1 MSRQKLIDQLNSYKT
16 DYEEE
21 ALTVPRFLSLLTYPN
36 CFHRSLLSGHVT
48 ASAWIT
54 DQSREKVLLM
64 YHAKLKRWLQPGGH
78 ADGEEDAIAVATKEM
93 TEETG
98 LVNYQLANKHIFDLD
113 IHTIPR
119 RKDVPEHQHYDFRFH
134 FIAVNPSEI
143 VKNNESLELRWV
155 AVESIPQLVENEQSI
170 LRMLKK
176 IS

>member
-1 MSRQKLIDQLNSYKT
+1 MSRQKLIEQLSSYST
-16 DYEEE
+16 VYAEETL
-21 ALTVPRFLSLLTYPN
+21 AIPRFLSLLTYPN
-36 CFHRSLLSGHVT
+36 CFDRSLLFGHVT

-54 DQSREKVLLM
+54 DQSRAKVLLM
-64 YHAKLKRWLQPGGH
+64 QHAKLKRWLQPGGH
-78 ADGEEDAIAVATKEM
+78 ADGAEDILAVATKEM

-98 LVNYQLANKHIFDLD
+98 IVNYQLAHKTIFDLD
-113 IHTIPR
+113 IHTIPKR
-119 RKDVPEHQHYDFRFH
+119 GDVSAHEHYDFRFH

-155 AVESIPQLVENEQSI
+155 PVEDIPQLVENEQSI